1 MRKIIAKI
9 GLTRGQVGFYD
20 PLTNIHLTITKPFAD
35 VYQGMNTSRI
45 KASIKSGS
53 LKLVSGC
60 LDPIELKED
69 NTTQP
74 KATTNKKVETK
85 QKVKEA
91 KEEVVVAKE
100 EIKQEVKQEI
110 KQEVIEETPVT
121 TEVKEEVVEEIKQ
134 EVKEETEVKPK
145 TEKKSKKKSKKTE
158 EVKNEDNI
166 DIKGEDK

>member
-35 VYQGMNTSRI
+35 IYQGMNTSRI
-45 KASIKSGS
+45 RVSIKSGR

-74 KATTNKKVETK
+74 KATTDKKVETK
-85 QKVKEA
+85 QKAKEA

-100 EIKQEVKQEI
+100 EIKQEK
-110 KQEVIEETPVT
+110 VIEETPVI
-121 TEVKEEVVEEIKQ
+121 TEVKEEVEEIKQ

-166 DIKGEDK
+166 EQL

>member
-35 VYQGMNTSRI
+35 IYQGMNTSRI
-45 KASIKSGS
+45 RASIKSGR

-74 KATTNKKVETK
+74 KATTDKKVETK
-85 QKVKEA
+85 QKVKET
-91 KEEVVVAKE
+91 KEEVVVVKE
-100 EIKQEVKQEI
+100 EIKQEK
-110 KQEVIEETPVT
+110 VIEETPVIT
-121 TEVKEEVVEEIKQ
+121 

-166 DIKGEDK
+166 EQL

>member
-35 VYQGMNTSRI
+35 IYQGMNTSRI
-45 KASIKSGS
+45 RASIKSGR

-74 KATTNKKVETK
+74 KATTDKKVETK
-85 QKVKEA
+85 QKA

-100 EIKQEVKQEI
+100 EIKQEK
-110 KQEVIEETPVT
+110 VIEETPVT

-166 DIKGEDK
+166 EQL

>member
-35 VYQGMNTSRI
+35 IYQGMNTSRI
-45 KASIKSGS
+45 RASIKSGR

-74 KATTNKKVETK
+74 KATTDKKVETK
-85 QKVKEA
+85 QEV

-100 EIKQEVKQEI
+100 EIKQEK
-110 KQEVIEETPVT
+110 VIEETPVA

-134 EVKEETEVKPK
+134 EVKE
-145 TEKKSKKKSKKTE
+145 
-158 EVKNEDNI
+158 
-166 DIKGEDK
+166 

>member
-35 VYQGMNTSRI
+35 IYQGMNTSRI
-45 KASIKSGS
+45 RASIKSGR

-74 KATTNKKVETK
+74 KATTDKKV
-85 QKVKEA
+85 
-91 KEEVVVAKE
+91 
-100 EIKQEVKQEI
+100 EIKQEVKEA
-110 KQEVIEETPVT
+110 KVIEETPVI
-121 TEVKEEVVEEIKQ
+121 TEVKEEVVEEVKQ

-166 DIKGEDK
+166 EQL

>member
-35 VYQGMNTSRI
+35 IYQGMNTSRI
-45 KASIKSGS
+45 RASIKSGR

-74 KATTNKKVETK
+74 KATTDKKVETK
-85 QKVKEA
+85 QEV

-100 EIKQEVKQEI
+100 EIKQEK
-110 KQEVIEETPVT
+110 VIEETPVI

-166 DIKGEDK
+166 EQL

>member
-35 VYQGMNTSRI
+35 IYQGMNTSRI
-45 KASIKSGS
+45 RASIKSGR

-74 KATTNKKVETK
+74 KATTDKKVETK
-85 QKVKEA
+85 QKA
-91 KEEVVVAKE
+91 KEEV
-100 EIKQEVKQEI
+100 KQEK
-110 KQEVIEETPVT
+110 VIEETPVT

-166 DIKGEDK
+166 EQL

>member
-35 VYQGMNTSRI
+35 IYQGMNTSRI
-45 KASIKSGS
+45 RASIKSGR

-74 KATTNKKVETK
+74 KATTDKKVETK

-100 EIKQEVKQEI
+100 EIKQEK
-110 KQEVIEETPVT
+110 VIEKIPVT
-121 TEVKEEVVEEIKQ
+121 T

-145 TEKKSKKKSKKTE
+145 TEKKSKRKSKKTE

-166 DIKGEDK
+166 EQL

>member
-35 VYQGMNTSRI
+35 IYQGMNTSRI
-45 KASIKSGS
+45 RASIKSGR

-69 NTTQP
+69 NATQP
-74 KATTNKKVETK
+74 KATTDKKVETK
-85 QKVKEA
+85 QKAKEA

-100 EIKQEVKQEI
+100 EIKQEK
-110 KQEVIEETPVT
+110 VIEETPVV
-121 TEVKEEVVEEIKQ
+121 TEVKEEVVEEIK
-134 EVKEETEVKPK
+134 EVTEVKPK

-158 EVKNEDNI
+158 EVKNEDNV
-166 DIKGEDK
+166 EQL

>member
-35 VYQGMNTSRI
+35 IYQGMNTSRI
-45 KASIKSGS
+45 RASIKSGR

-69 NTTQP
+69 NATQP
-74 KATTNKKVETK
+74 KATKDKKVETK

-91 KEEVVVAKE
+91 KEEVVVTKE
-100 EIKQEVKQEI
+100 EIKQEK
-110 KQEVIEETPVT
+110 VIEETPVI

-134 EVKEETEVKPK
+134 EVKEEVKPK

-166 DIKGEDK
+166 EQL

>member
-74 KATTNKKVETK
+74 KATTDKKVETK
-85 QKVKEA
+85 QEA

-100 EIKQEVKQEI
+100 EIKQEK
-110 KQEVIEETPVT
+110 VIEETPVT

-166 DIKGEDK
+166 EQL

>member
-35 VYQGMNTSRI
+35 IYQGMNTSRI
-45 KASIKSGS
+45 RASIKSGR

-74 KATTNKKVETK
+74 KATTDKKVETK
-85 QKVKEA
+85 QKA
-91 KEEVVVAKE
+91 KEEV
-100 EIKQEVKQEI
+100 KQEK
-110 KQEVIEETPVT
+110 VIEETPVT
-121 TEVKEEVVEEIKQ
+121 TEVKEEVVEEVKQ

-166 DIKGEDK
+166 EQL

>member
-35 VYQGMNTSRI
+35 IYQGMNTSRI
-45 KASIKSGS
+45 RASIKSGR

-74 KATTNKKVETK
+74 KATTDKKVETK

-100 EIKQEVKQEI
+100 EIKQEK
-110 KQEVIEETPVT
+110 VIEETPVI

-134 EVKEETEVKPK
+134 ETEVKPK

-166 DIKGEDK
+166 EQL

>member
-35 VYQGMNTSRI
+35 IYQGMNTSRI
-45 KASIKSGS
+45 RASIKSGR

-74 KATTNKKVETK
+74 KATTDKKVET
-85 QKVKEA
+85 E
-91 KEEVVVAKE
+91 
-100 EIKQEVKQEI
+100 
-110 KQEVIEETPVT
+110 
-121 TEVKEEVVEEIKQ
+121 Q

-166 DIKGEDK
+166 EQL

>member
-35 VYQGMNTSRI
+35 IYQGMNTSRI
-45 KASIKSGS
+45 RASIKSGR

-74 KATTNKKVETK
+74 KATTDKKVETK
-85 QKVKEA
+85 QEVKEA

-100 EIKQEVKQEI
+100 EIKQEK
-110 KQEVIEETPVT
+110 VIEETPVI

-166 DIKGEDK
+166 EQL